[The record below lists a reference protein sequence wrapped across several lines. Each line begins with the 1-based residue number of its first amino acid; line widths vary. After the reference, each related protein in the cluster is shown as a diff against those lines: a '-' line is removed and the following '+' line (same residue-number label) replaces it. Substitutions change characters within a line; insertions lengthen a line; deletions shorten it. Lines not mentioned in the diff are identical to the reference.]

1 MEDNMET
8 SLRDKSAEALAAYRA
23 GTTASLPSDNPYRW
37 LVANHDGNPQHRGMQ
52 PNCPACSA

>member
-1 MEDNMET
+1 MET